1 MVRIGMIGLGF
12 MGRMHLAAYEGI
24 DDAQLVAV
32 ADTDPRRAAGDLT
45 GGWGNIEGAAEQLDM
60 TNIKGTTDPG
70 ELLAMDDV
78 DVVDICVPTPYHEQI
93 AIAALAAGKHV
104 LCEKPLAPSAESAGR
119 IADAAAQADGIF
131 MPAMCIRF
139 WPQWAWLKQA
149 TDDGRYGK
157 VLDAMFRRLGAVPP
171 GWFGDGEMSGGA
183 ILDLHLHD
191 SDFVHYLLGMPD
203 AVFSRGYSRVSGR
216 TDHVVTQY
224 LYGDGGPAAVTAEG
238 SWTRDEGFGFAMQYA
253 VKFEQATAV
262 HDIGAESA
270 LVVHEGGESAPVELD
285 GDGYAAEMAYFVS
298 CVQQGR
304 KPETVTAADA
314 VESIRLVEAEQR
326 SIETGQIVTI

>member
-1 MVRIGMIGLGF
+1 MVRIGVIGLGF
-12 MGRMHLAAYEGI
+12 MGRMHLTAYEGI
-24 DDAQLVAV
+24 DDAQVVAV
-32 ADTDPRRAAGDLT
+32 ADSDPKRAAGDLT

-60 TNIKGTTDPG
+60 TAIRGTTDAG

-78 DVVDICVPTPYHEQI
+78 DAVDICVPTPFHEQI
-93 AIAALAAGKHV
+93 AVAALAAGKHV
-104 LCEKPLAPSAESAGR
+104 VCEKPLAPDAESARR
-119 IADAAAQADGIF
+119 IADAAAKARGIF

-149 TDDGRYGK
+149 VADGRYGR
-157 VLDAMFRRLGAVPP
+157 VLDAMFRRLGVPPP
-171 GWFGDGEMSGGA
+171 GWFVDGEMSGGA

-191 SDFVHYLLGMPD
+191 ADFVYHLFGMPD
-203 AVFSRGYSRVSGR
+203 AVFSRGYSLISGR

-224 LYGDGGPAAVTAEG
+224 LYGEDGPAVVTAEG
-238 SWTRDEGFGFAMQYA
+238 GWTRDEAFGFTMQYA

-262 HDIGAESA
+262 HDIGAAEP
-270 LVVHEGGESAPVELD
+270 LVVHQGGESTSVELE
-285 GDGYAAEMAYFVS
+285 GDGYAAELAYFVG

-304 KPETVTAADA
+304 PPEIVTAADA

-326 SIETGQIVTI
+326 SVQTRQIVAI